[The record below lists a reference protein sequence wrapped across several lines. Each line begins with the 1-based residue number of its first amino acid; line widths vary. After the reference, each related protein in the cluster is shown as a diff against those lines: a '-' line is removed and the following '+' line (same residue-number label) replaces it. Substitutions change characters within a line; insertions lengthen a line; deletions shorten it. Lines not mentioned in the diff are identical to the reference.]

1 MKWKMKVRLGAF
13 GDGEKAYS
21 NAMMTNELPHME
33 LPGAWDPPESSIAKE
48 GYIIKT
54 SQIYFL
60 V

>member
-1 MKWKMKVRLGAF
+1 MRLGAF